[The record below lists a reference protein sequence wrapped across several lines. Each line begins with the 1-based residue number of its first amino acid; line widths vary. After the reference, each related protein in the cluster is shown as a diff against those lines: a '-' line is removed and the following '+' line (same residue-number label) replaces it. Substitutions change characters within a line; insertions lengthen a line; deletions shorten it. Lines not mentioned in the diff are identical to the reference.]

1 MSTIEERTAIRIG
14 AWKAGERCTI
24 PRITGFRL
32 DPSGTASWPTCT
44 CGWDGYT
51 NRSQLWV
58 AHDIPCPIMGSLEMV
73 VAKLEW
79 LLGDIGNQQ
88 LVITKVPQKS
98 GPVYFVCGST
108 GPTLSDALDEYI
120 DSLTKED

>member
-1 MSTIEERTAIRIG
+1 
-14 AWKAGERCTI
+14 
-24 PRITGFRL
+24 
-32 DPSGTASWPTCT
+32 
-44 CGWDGYT
+44 
-51 NRSQLWV
+51 
-58 AHDIPCPIMGSLEMV
+58 MGSLEMV